1 MSFVNKLEG
10 HSYHGYHCFY
20 MTIIAI
26 MHNFHSYCMTIK
38 DIMAIKADR
47 AELTWLAVLKTSA
60 QLECLKMLS
69 QLTY

>member
-1 MSFVNKLEG
+1 
-10 HSYHGYHCFY
+10 

-60 QLECLKMLS
+60 QLECLKMLA